1 MISLDEV
8 RVIRRY
14 ADHHLGRM
22 ALISFLGGICAL
34 FEAVSLGALV
44 PLIQLMESPTDPGGT
59 LWGIFRSFFELT
71 RVPLTLLTLLA
82 LVAGLFL
89 IGQGLLF
96 LKKAMQVRVR
106 VILVAELKRRLFGEI
121 LTADIAFHN
130 AQKTG
135 NLLNVITQ
143 EVDHAGYG
151 LFAGMELLTDIFF
164 IGVYALMLL
173 YISVE
178 LTVVCLLISLLSILI
193 LNSVLRKSTVSG
205 KELLQLNTLQSE
217 FLTERFNLLRLIKTS
232 SAEDREA
239 DRFGDIAE
247 DFLRG
252 HARYGIYGVQI
263 EIIFQSLIFVLAVVV
278 LAISIDV
285 FRVPLAMLFVFLF
298 ILVRITG
305 PLRDFNTRRHELA
318 REIPSF
324 RKVDQVISE
333 AEAFHRIVPGKR
345 VFEGFRQEISFSH
358 VDFSYL
364 DGTPVLSDVSFKI
377 PKNRFVALVGPSGGG
392 KSTLVDLLARLI
404 DPDRGGITLD
414 GVNLKEYDLRSYR
427 QKLGV
432 VSQDIFLF
440 NDTVLHNI
448 CYGSNEVSPERAEE
462 AATLANAH
470 EFIQALPDGYQTVVG
485 ERGVSLSGGQ
495 RQRIALARALYKRPE
510 ILILDEATSSLDSE
524 SERTIQN
531 SIMSIRDRYTIVAIA
546 HRLSTIEASDYI
558 YVVEKGRITDR
569 GTHADLLTRSG
580 PYATYHKIQ
589 YRAGDGGAPRQKDGE
604 C

>member
-1 MISLDEV
+1 MVSLDDV
-8 RVIRRY
+8 RTIRRY
-14 ADHHLGRM
+14 AGPHLGRM
-22 ALISFLGGICAL
+22 AFISFLGGICAL

-44 PLIQLMESPTDPGGT
+44 PLIQLMENPTDPGGT
-59 LWGIFRSFFELT
+59 LWSILRAFFQ
-71 RVPLTLLTLLA
+71 VSHIPLTLISLLI
-82 LVAGLFL
+82 LLAGLFL
-89 IGQGLLF
+89 FGQGLLF
-96 LKKAMQVRVR
+96 LKKVMQVRVR
-106 VILVAELKRRLFGEI
+106 VSLVAELKKRLFDDI
-121 LTADIAFHN
+121 LAADIAFHN

-135 NLLNVITQ
+135 NLLNIITM
-143 EVDHAGYG
+143 EADHAGYG

-164 IGVYALMLL
+164 IAVYALMLF

-178 LTVVCLLISLLSILI
+178 LTVICFLISLASILV
-193 LNSVLRKSTVSG
+193 LNSVLRKSTVIG
-205 KELLQLNTLQSE
+205 KELVRLDTLQSE
-217 FLTERFNLLRLIKTS
+217 FLTERVSLLRLIKTS
-232 SAEDREA
+232 SAEDLEA

-247 DFLRG
+247 EFRRG
-252 HARYGIYGVQI
+252 HAQYGINGVKI

-278 LAISIDV
+278 LAISIDM

-298 ILVRITG
+298 ILVRITA

-324 RKVDQVISE
+324 MKVDQVL
-333 AEAFHRIVPGKR
+333 AEAGASQRIVPGER
-345 VFEGFRQEISFSH
+345 VFEGFRREIAFSH
-358 VDFSYL
+358 VHFSYM
-364 DGTPVLSDVSFKI
+364 DGTPVLVDVTFQI
-377 PKNRFVALVGPSGGG
+377 PKNRFIALVGPSGGG
-392 KSTLVDLLARLI
+392 KSTLADLLVRLI
-404 DPDRGGITLD
+404 DPDGGEITLD

-448 CYGSNEVSPERAEE
+448 CYGSDDVSLERAVD

-470 EFIQALPDGYQTVVG
+470 EFIQALPEGYRTVVG

-495 RQRIALARALYKRPE
+495 RQRIALARALYKQPE

-531 SIMSIRDRYTIVAIA
+531 SIMKIRDRYTIVAIA
-546 HRLSTIEASDYI
+546 HRLSTIEASDCI
-558 YVVEKGRITDR
+558 YVVEKGRITDS

-580 PYATYHKIQ
+580 PYATYHQIQ
-589 YRAGDGGAPRQKDGE
+589 YRAGDGRGSPA
-604 C
+604 